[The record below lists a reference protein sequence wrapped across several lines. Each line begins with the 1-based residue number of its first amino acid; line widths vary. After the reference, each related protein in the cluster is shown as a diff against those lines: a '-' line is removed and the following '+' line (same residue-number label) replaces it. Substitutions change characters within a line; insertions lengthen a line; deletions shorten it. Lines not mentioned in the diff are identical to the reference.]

1 MDKSPAAYMDPNS
14 PPFSFDFNDPLFQYT
29 NTGYGSSL
37 SMSQSSPQLSFSNLN
52 LNNTLGD
59 YNFQQS
65 YTPVPN
71 TPHQRPYTPTDS
83 VTAIAPQL
91 VEMAANNLSNSE
103 LSGDTFNSGRRS
115 RAGTS
120 SGRSA
125 SPASVPL
132 ASNFPPRSFHERT
145 TRASVKSERPKRR
158 ASQKS
163 VDIDSDDDIDL
174 DYAPPSMSEAAD
186 GPRDPRATQ
195 KRREEI
201 RRQRIESEQRR
212 RDELREGYKRLKDV
226 LPTSNMKSSKV
237 SLLDRAMLHIK
248 YLELTQAQLQ
258 GRLHAAEG
266 ETQRLRSLHEKM
278 MLAAADHNSH
288 PAVAAAAAV
297 HGGPMQ
303 SSY

>member
-1 MDKSPAAYMDPNS
+1 MEKSPAAYMDPNS

-29 NTGYGSSL
+29 NTGGYSSL
-37 SMSQSSPQLSFSNLN
+37 PMSQPSPQLSFSNLN
-52 LNNTLGD
+52 LNNSLGE
-59 YNFQQS
+59 YNFQSQ
-65 YTPVPN
+65 YTAAPN
-71 TPHQRPYTPTDS
+71 TPHARPYTPTDS

-91 VEMAANNLSNSE
+91 VEMAQNNLSNSE
-103 LSGDTFNSGRRS
+103 LSGDTYNSGRRS

-163 VDIDSDDDIDL
+163 IDIDSDDDIDI
-174 DYAPPSMSEAAD
+174 DYVPPSSEVVD

-226 LPTSNMKSSKV
+226 LPASNMKSSKV

-248 YLELTQAQLQ
+248 YLELTQAQLHN
-258 GRLHAAEG
+258 RLQSAEA

-297 HGGPMQ
+297 HGGGMP